1 MSPHELH
8 YVQYDLNSS
17 AEVSRLQ
24 VHLNIYI
31 INDNVDGRR
40 GEVMEG
46 MGVQEVA
53 TELVTR

>member
-31 INDNVDGRR
+31 NDNVDGRR
-40 GEVMEG
+40 VEVMG
-46 MGVQEVA
+46 GRGAQEVA
-53 TELVTR
+53 TELVTK